1 MCMFYYYHHV
11 KVLTI
16 ILKVSPTLRYFHQ
29 DLNLDENIIKRKSVL
44 INKLEKN
51 GESKF
56 LKLASTVEKT
66 EKVINY
72 ITINLFWK

>member
-1 MCMFYYYHHV
+1 M
-11 KVLTI
+11 
-16 ILKVSPTLRYFHQ
+16 S
-29 DLNLDENIIKRKSVL
+29 KRKSVL
-44 INKLEKN
+44 INKLEKM
-51 GESKF
+51 GRVSF